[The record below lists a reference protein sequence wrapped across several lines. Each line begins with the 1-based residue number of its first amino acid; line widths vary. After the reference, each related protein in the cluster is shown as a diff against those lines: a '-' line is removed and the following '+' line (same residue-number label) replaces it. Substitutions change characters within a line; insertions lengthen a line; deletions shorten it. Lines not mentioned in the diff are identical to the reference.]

1 MVLNNQDCLVKD
13 DQTDGVCLEGF
24 KWKFSIVLDKQPT
37 LQEAHLY
44 F

>member
-13 DQTDGVCLEGF
+13 DQTDDVCLEGF
-24 KWKFSIVLDKQPT
+24 KWKYSIVLDKQPT